1 MALNRME
8 QNVEVLK
15 VKYQDVLNA
24 LMVKDAEQIAKSKQ
38 QHNDQNYK
46 HLKMF
51 KKNTKESQSVNIQ
64 TNKKVSKATFIF

>member
-15 VKYQDVLNA
+15 VKYKDVLNA

-46 HLKMF
+46 HLKFF
-51 KKNTKESQSVNIQ
+51 KKNKSQSVNIQ

>member
-24 LMVKDAEQIAKSKQ
+24 LMVKDAEQIACKSKQ

-51 KKNTKESQSVNIQ
+51 
-64 TNKKVSKATFIF
+64 

>member
-24 LMVKDAEQIAKSKQ
+24 LMVKDAEKITKSKQ
-38 QHNDQNYK
+38 QHNYK
-46 HLKMF
+46 HLKKF
-51 KKNTKESQSVNIQ
+51 KKNTSQSVCGNIQ
-64 TNKKVSKATFIF
+64 TNKQKCF

>member
-46 HLKMF
+46 HLK
-51 KKNTKESQSVNIQ
+51 KVLKEYKSVSQH
-64 TNKKVSKATFIF
+64 TNKQKSF

>member
-51 KKNTKESQSVNIQ
+51 
-64 TNKKVSKATFIF
+64 

>member
-15 VKYQDVLNA
+15 VKYQDVFNA

-46 HLKMF
+46 HLK
-51 KKNTKESQSVNIQ
+51 KVLKEYKSVSQH
-64 TNKKVSKATFIF
+64 TNKQKSF